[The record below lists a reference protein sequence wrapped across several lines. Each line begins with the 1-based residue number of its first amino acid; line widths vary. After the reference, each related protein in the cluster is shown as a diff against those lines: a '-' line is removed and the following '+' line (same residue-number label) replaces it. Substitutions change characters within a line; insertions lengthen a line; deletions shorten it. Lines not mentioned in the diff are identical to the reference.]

1 MANSLSTVAEKYT
14 SRLDRIL
21 AHETKTADLNAN
33 QDLVGEFAGVGK
45 VQVAKLVMD
54 GLGDYSR
61 ANGFPVG
68 DVDLTWEVLQL
79 THDRGRE
86 FSIDAL
92 DDEEREMVVSA
103 NAMAEFARTK
113 VVPEVDAIRFA
124 TLAQNAGTT
133 ASANLTSSTVEDAVL
148 AAENAIA
155 EVCDLEGTVL
165 YMTTTVK
172 NLLRKALPYRIGQG
186 EDPNG
191 KFETFDDMKVVTV
204 PQNRFWSAIDLYDG
218 TTSGEEDGGYAK
230 GTAKYAKTQDA
241 SVVTGK
247 TYYTESNGVYT
258 AVQSPSAANLS
269 TYYELTVAAG
279 VNINFLMVNPQAC
292 AAIQKHE
299 RLRYFAPDVNQ
310 TKDAHKWQYRL
321 FHDLLVYANKTGMI
335 YAHLATT

>member
-1 MANSLSTVAEKYT
+1 MANSLAAVAEKYT
-14 SRLDRIL
+14 SRLDAIL

-61 ANGFPVG
+61 TGGFPAG
-68 DVDLTWEVLQL
+68 DIDLTWEVLQL
-79 THDRGRE
+79 EHDRGRE
-86 FSIDAL
+86 FSIDVL

-124 TLAQNAGTT
+124 TLAKNAGTS
-133 ASANLTSSTVEDAVL
+133 ASANLTASTVEDAVL

-155 EVCDLEGTVL
+155 EVCDLDGTIL

-218 TTSGEEDGGYAK
+218 TSSGEDGGGYVK
-230 GTAKYAKTQDA
+230 H
-241 SVVTGK
+241 V
-247 TYYTESNGVYT
+247 
-258 AVQSPSAANLS
+258 SAGS
-269 TYYELTVAAG
+269 GDAAG

-321 FHDLLVYANKTGMI
+321 FHDLIVYANKTGMI
-335 YAHLATT
+335 YAHLATS